1 MNEIKDK
8 GKFSRNVSLVCSKK
22 ECDNNSIKFFPNRA
36 WIYLISL
43 TANTTAQLHCG
54 GLKEYIGMGLNIF
67 WQAWQAPLAIGQVNQ
82 PENICSNIK
91 EGLFVGNM
99 KDEQFIKC
107 MKNITRSD
115 VMWCRM

>member
-1 MNEIKDK
+1 MENFRELSNC
-8 GKFSRNVSLVCSKK
+8 FVEKK
-22 ECDNNSIKFFPNRA
+22 WDNNSIKFFPNWG
-36 WIYLISL
+36 WIYFLPL
-43 TANTTAQLHCG
+43 TANYANTTAQLHCG
-54 GLKEYIGMGLNIF
+54 GLEEYIGMGLNIF

-107 MKNITRSD
+107 MKNITRTD